1 MGAGPAERLAPGRAW
16 GVLAFLPAAI
26 VIGWAVPAAGQWE
39 PLPSDVRAAEAAARA
54 RPRVRAT
61 ITQDILVDEDRLWV
75 TEILDLAPEGGQA
88 VTLPSDMLR
97 YGAPREAGAARSGGW
112 GFGGMP
118 MREVKLV
125 DGAVLLPA
133 EVPPG
138 GISGR
143 LEYSLPASGETA
155 GLTLRL
161 PFVLD
166 EVVVTA
172 SARVAGVRV
181 SISGAA
187 PGETRAAGSSS
198 WMARA
203 MRTAPAAPG
212 TPVRIVISGM
222 PAYHLP
228 LWSKGALVLA
238 FHLAGL
244 PLLNLG
250 RKRLFALWRKQK

>member
-1 MGAGPAERLAPGRAW
+1 MPAVASVGSRRGSAAILSMVATAAAQDRRRLGVPAGAGVPG
-16 GVLAFLPAAI
+16 
-26 VIGWAVPAAGQWE
+26 
-39 PLPSDVRAAEAAARA
+39 
-54 RPRVRAT
+54 VRAT

-75 TEILDLAPEGGQA
+75 TETLDLAPEGGQA
-88 VTLPSDMLR
+88 VTLPSDALR
-97 YGAPREAGAARSGGW
+97 YGAPREAGAARSGRW
-112 GFGGMP
+112 GSGGTS
-118 MREVKLV
+118 MREVELI
-125 DGAVLLPA
+125 DGAILLPT

-138 GISGR
+138 GLSAQ
-143 LEYSLPASGETA
+143 LEYSLPAGGETA

-187 PGETRAAGSSS
+187 PGETRQAGSSS
-198 WMARA
+198 WTARA
-203 MRTAPAAPG
+203 SRTTPAAPG
-212 TPVRIVISGM
+212 TPVRVVVSGM

-228 LWSKGALVLA
+228 LWSKGALVVA

-250 RKRLFALWRKQK
+250 RRRLFEIWRKRK